1 MPPGFKDR
9 GGRLQAF
16 ARNNSTGNNGRDT
29 NGGQAPVL
37 DNRLEQ
43 PQPVA
48 PVPTRQAILEDIRA
62 PSPVNRRYTAPPRE
76 SNGFGQPPL
85 RSPKLHPISSS
96 NSQPRTNSNDR
107 NGDLFSG
114 SQLGESFMNSGLTT
128 PQNEPAE
135 PIELGPEL
143 ARDLRKNIPSHHLPD
158 RNRPSR
164 PAHTGTA
171 FVVANDGFMSV
182 VERPPRHDVAHMDDG
197 FRDNAANGRRKPNG
211 FYESDQIRPSS
222 PLRHESKLPMRE
234 VRIRRSHAG
243 KSEAYD
249 VDGHARSS
257 SPTIQQSQWQTRY
270 KTDDTRRPTTVHG
283 RDDDVDSVAQEDEHL
298 TPKPKKPKP
307 VAKRVLMESSMPAI
321 PMTQYSREKKRRRP
335 SPEYDDMA
343 LTSMAFTDLQ
353 RQPFDF
359 DPSKEEEKPLS
370 TNADNLIAR
379 LDQFRHLGEKEQ
391 HGLFSAMSV
400 DDWEASGEWFVSEF
414 AGFVQDLTEARRNKR
429 RIIQEFEYEAASR
442 EEAVRLKTDT
452 IDRKLSKMKQ
462 DGQRVV
468 EDKRL

>member
-1 MPPGFKDR
+1 MPLSLRDR

-16 ARNNSTGNNGRDT
+16 ARNNSNG
-29 NGGQAPVL
+29 NGGQDANGTQSQVP

-43 PQPVA
+43 PQPIA
-48 PVPTRQAILEDIRA
+48 PVPTRQALVEDARA

-85 RSPKLHPISSS
+85 RSPRLHPISSS
-96 NSQPRTNSNDR
+96 NSQPRTNSNGR
-107 NGDLFSG
+107 NEDLFSG

-128 PQNEPAE
+128 PQNEPVE
-135 PIELGPEL
+135 QVELGPEL
-143 ARDLRKNIPSHHLPD
+143 ARDLRKNIPPHHLPD
-158 RNRPSR
+158 RNRFAR
-164 PAHTGTA
+164 PAQPSNA
-171 FVVANDGFMSV
+171 FVMGNDGFMSV
-182 VERPPRHDVAHMDDG
+182 VDRPPRHDVAHMDDG
-197 FRDNAANGRRKPNG
+197 FRDNAINGRRNPNG
-211 FYESDQIRPSS
+211 FYESDQIRPGS

-249 VDGHARSS
+249 VGDHPRSS
-257 SPTIQQSQWQTRY
+257 SPTVQQPQWQTRY
-270 KTDDTRRPTTVHG
+270 KPEDTRRPTTVHVQ
-283 RDDDVDSVAQEDEHL
+283 DDDVDSVAQEEEHL
-298 TPKPKKPKP
+298 TPKPKKIKP

-321 PMTQYSREKKRRRP
+321 TMHPHSRGKKRRHP

-343 LTSMAFTDLQ
+343 LTSMNFTELQ

-414 AGFVQDLTEARRNKR
+414 AGFVQDLTDARRNKR
-429 RIIQEFEYEAASR
+429 RIIQDFENEAASR
-442 EEAVRLKTDT
+442 EEAVRLKTET